1 MNGKPDGIVFVD
13 RKTGETLNGHL
24 MPDDEEA
31 WKDICEALRPQIA
44 ALGSG
49 QFFEMKVGREQAR
62 PGETVGRITERSV
75 TIRPPQIHPV
85 KRKRA

>member
-1 MNGKPDGIVFVD
+1 MNPIQFVD
-13 RKTGETLNGHL
+13 RKTGETLNGRL

-31 WKDICEALRPQIA
+31 WRDICEALRPQIA

-49 QFFEMKVGREQAR
+49 QYFEMKVGREQAR
-62 PGETVGRITERSV
+62 PGDSIGKITEQSV
-75 TIRPPQIHPV
+75 TIRPPLIHPV